1 MEADRK
7 RRLVVALQRYVLN
20 PPVKA
25 AVFLGLAPGYALLET
40 VGRRTGRRRR
50 AVVGVQEEN
59 GSLWIVAEQGRRA
72 GYVANLEAEP
82 RVRVRLR
89 GRWRP
94 GVARVVDSDDPH
106 ARLDSF
112 GRKAH
117 ARSVR
122 LFGGELRSV
131 RVDVEAG
138 ADPSARRSGD
148 QP

>member
-1 MEADRK
+1 MDAGRK
-7 RRLVVALQRYVLN
+7 RRLVVPLQRYVLN
-20 PPVKA
+20 PPVKL
-25 AVFLGLAPGYALLET
+25 AVFLGLVPGYALLET

-50 AVVGVQEEN
+50 TVVGVHQEN
-59 GSLWIVAEQGRRA
+59 GTLWIVAEQGRRA

-89 GRWRP
+89 GRWRA

-106 ARLDSF
+106 ARLERF
-112 GRKAH
+112 GRTAH

-131 RVDVEAG
+131 RVDLETHG
-138 ADPSARRSGD
+138 GSGG
-148 QP
+148 QR